1 MTITQLEYI
10 VAIDTH
16 RHFAAA
22 AGKCF
27 VTQPTLSMQI
37 QKLEDELNIKLFDRS
52 KQPVVPTDI
61 GGIVIQQARKILHEV
76 EVMHQL
82 INEQKGTVSGALR
95 VGIIPTLAPY
105 LLPLFLQQFLT
116 DFPDVHIKVKEM
128 TTEVILDDLKNGKID
143 VGLLVTPLEDPNI
156 QEHPLFNEE
165 LVAYVSKKN
174 LAYKKQYVLPQ
185 DIDIKELW
193 ILEEGHCLRSQM
205 INLCALKKEQ
215 LQDSHFD
222 YEAGSIET
230 LRKMVEQNSG
240 ITILP
245 ELATID
251 FSAKQLQ
258 MVRRF
263 KLPMPV
269 REVSLVTHRN
279 YIKKKLVDAL
289 KTAITSSLPAK
300 IIANKKQQIIQI

>member
-10 VAIDTH
+10 VAIDTY

-61 GGIVIQQARKILHEV
+61 GSIVIQQARKILHEV

-116 DFPDVHIKVKEM
+116 NFPDVHIKVKEM

-222 YEAGSIET
+222 YEAGSVET
-230 LRKMVEQNSG
+230 LRKMVEQNAG

-258 MVRRF
+258 MVRHF
-263 KLPMPV
+263 KSPVPV

-289 KTAITSSLPAK
+289 KTAITASLPAK
-300 IIANKKQQIIQI
+300 IIANKNQKIIQI